1 VVVRRERRKKVCA
14 RGALDTLLGGRSSAA
29 LDSGMPWSRAVA
41 AFLVAPAVGILT
53 AWLIAF
59 CVWAMPFGFATS
71 LVLLAYGV
79 TLVVA
84 VPAFF
89 LARWWNLG
97 FTALWWYVV
106 AGFLV
111 ACCATVPYWGLAA
124 AMPSV
129 ARNLIAI
136 IAVSGITAGL
146 AFGLIWR
153 PKSNHRWRGP

>member
-1 VVVRRERRKKVCA
+1 VCT
-14 RGALDTLLGGRSSAA
+14 RGSNRAPAGGPSTSP

-53 AWLIAF
+53 AWLMAF

-79 TLVVA
+79 TLVVG

-129 ARNLIAI
+129 ARDLIAV

-153 PKSNHRWRGP
+153 PKSNNRWRGP